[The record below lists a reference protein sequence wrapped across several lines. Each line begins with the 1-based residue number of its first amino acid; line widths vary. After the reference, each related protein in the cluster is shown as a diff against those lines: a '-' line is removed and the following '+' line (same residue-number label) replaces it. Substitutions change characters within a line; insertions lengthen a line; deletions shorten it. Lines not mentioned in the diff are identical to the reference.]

1 MVKQHKTLTAKLN
14 AANVNRSMPSAIV
27 PFLSDEERRAQVW
40 ELRLKGF
47 SYEAIANEMVAR
59 HGTSLLPNGYSA
71 KHVYDDTS
79 YVLSKVSNE
88 YKETAAEMVQIESMR
103 FDTML
108 NAVWDAAQDGDLRAI
123 EAVLNISRERR
134 KMLGLDNP
142 ERIQVDWRI
151 QLVDL
156 INQGTVTPAQ
166 VVEEFGEDALV
177 EINRLMLTDKQ
188 NV

>member
-1 MVKQHKTLTAKLN
+1 MVKQNKTLTAKLN

-79 YVLSKVSNE
+79 YVLSKFCNS
-88 YKETAAEMVQIESMR
+88 I
-103 FDTML
+103 
-108 NAVWDAAQDGDLRAI
+108 
-123 EAVLNISRERR
+123 
-134 KMLGLDNP
+134 
-142 ERIQVDWRI
+142 
-151 QLVDL
+151 
-156 INQGTVTPAQ
+156 
-166 VVEEFGEDALV
+166 
-177 EINRLMLTDKQ
+177 
-188 NV
+188 